1 MKKKIINGILMVA
14 MFFAATTSFVS
25 CKDNVDDEL
34 IPVYAKLAEQ
44 RSALETQITNIQSQI
59 TQLQQTQQTQGDQI
73 NENKVAIQNL
83 QNTLDALK
91 NDLNT
96 INNQISTLSAD
107 IDTINNELTAIKNR
121 LDDLEEAVG
130 LLQLQILG
138 LQDQI
143 NSLITGIKINHTL
156 NNVTGTWNL
165 PGGISKMLSLAAFF
179 GSNETGVTK
188 FPNTDEDAVVIGD
201 ALTAAD
207 IAPAAGQ
214 FYNFD
219 PDNYITQERG
229 NAGMMFFTVNSE
241 DPTMFDINDWTLT
254 VENSVGR
261 TAPITFSEVKP
272 SAYQIQWGIY
282 KSNYVD
288 TDEDKN
294 GNPTFFQA
302 RANIDRHDL
311 EASRFDLTKF
321 IDLDETVDDVKAAIN
336 NIKTAAG
343 KKAKVEALVN
353 SVAKILVNIYS
364 GNMSSDNK
372 DYCNPAWSAQKLVL
386 SKDIEGITIKKY
398 ADDFDLSVSAVAPLS
413 YNTFWKLEEGAASRV
428 STELL
433 ERAIYRLAETFKSY
447 LPTVDASG
455 LNITKIEV
463 PENTNSRTETVYVYE
478 EITEDEYIAAG
489 GYNYPEYIQIWI
501 DEYDEDDNYVGGHVA
516 YVKGTEQEVN
526 VTPFI
531 NLEGFTA
538 DGMLSTWS
546 ISKDGVVYYYVNG
559 KRYTYNEAIAQPIID
574 AINEGLDLDNLA
586 DMINQVSGSANSLG
600 NAVDGLADRFSSY
613 IVNIGNKIASALAN
627 HAFTR
632 ALAPIVLYNTTE
644 GIKKLAYGTSVKPG
658 IMQINVTSLTEEL
671 LVPAYAKYIALF
683 KDGKAVQANVY
694 AGDTQRI
701 DLNLTQA
708 GEYTLVVSTIDY
720 YGFVCNKKYLIKVN

>member
-130 LLQLQILG
+130 LLELQILG

-179 GSNETGVTK
+179 GSNDTGVTK
-188 FPNTDEDAVVIGD
+188 FPNTDEDAVVIGE

-241 DPTMFDINDWTLT
+241 DPTAFDINEWTLS

-261 TAPITFSEVKP
+261 TAPIEFSEVKP

-302 RANIDRHDL
+302 RANIARQNL
-311 EASRFDLTKF
+311 EASQFDIKKF
-321 IDLDETVDDVKAAIN
+321 IDLDDTMDDLKAAVN
-336 NIKTAAG
+336 NIKAAEG
-343 KKAKVEALVN
+343 KKAKAEALVN

-386 SKDIEGITIKKY
+386 SKDIEGVTIKKY

-413 YNTFWKLEEGAASRV
+413 YNTFWKIEEASDQYV
-428 STELL
+428 DTDLL
-433 ERAIYRLAETFKSY
+433 ERAIYKVAEAIKAQ
-447 LPTVDASG
+447 LPEIEIGTVH
-455 LNITKIEV
+455 ITI
-463 PENTNSRTETVYVYE
+463 P
-478 EITEDEYIAAG
+478 EITNPDTANPYILVGPAG
-489 GYNYPEYIQIWI
+489 
-501 DEYDEDDNYVGGHVA
+501 D
-516 YVKGTEQEVN
+516 VKHEV
-526 VTPFI
+526 T
-531 NLEGFTA
+531 LE
-538 DGMLSTWS
+538 DGMSEIDLS
-546 ISKDGVVYYYVNG
+546 
-559 KRYTYNEAIAQPIID
+559 EAIQ
-574 AINEGLDLDNLA
+574 GLDGN
-586 DMINQVSGSANSLG
+586 VLG
-600 NAVDGLADRFSSY
+600 NAVDGIADRFASF
-613 IVNIGNKIASALAN
+613 IVNTGNRIVSALQN

-632 ALAPIVLYNTTE
+632 VLAPIVLYNSAD
-644 GIKKLAYGTSVKPG
+644 GIKKLAYGTTVNAG

-671 LVPAYAKYIALF
+671 LVPSYAKYIALF
-683 KDGKAVQANVY
+683 KDGQAVQANVY

-708 GEYTLVVSTIDY
+708 GEYTLVVSSIDY
-720 YGFVCNKKYLIKVN
+720 YGYVCNKKYLINVN

>member
-130 LLQLQILG
+130 LLELQILG

-179 GSNETGVTK
+179 GSNDTGVTK
-188 FPNTDEDAVVIGD
+188 FPNTDEDAVVIGE

-241 DPTMFDINDWTLT
+241 DPTAFDINEWTLS

-261 TAPITFSEVKP
+261 TAPIEFSEVKP

-302 RANIDRHDL
+302 RANIARQNL
-311 EASRFDLTKF
+311 EASQFDIKKF
-321 IDLDETVDDVKAAIN
+321 IDLDDTMDDLKAAVN
-336 NIKTAAG
+336 NIKAAEG
-343 KKAKVEALVN
+343 KKAKAEALVN

-386 SKDIEGITIKKY
+386 SKDIEGVTIKKY

-413 YNTFWKLEEGAASRV
+413 YNTFWKIEEASDQYV
-428 STELL
+428 DTDLL
-433 ERAIYRLAETFKSY
+433 ERAIYKVAEAIKAQ
-447 LPTVDASG
+447 LPEIELGTVKIDIPEINNPTDAD
-455 LNITKIEV
+455 
-463 PENTNSRTETVYVYE
+463 P
-478 EITEDEYIAAG
+478 YIL
-489 GYNYPEYIQIWI
+489 
-501 DEYDEDDNYVGGHVA
+501 VGG
-516 YVKGTEQEVN
+516 
-526 VTPFI
+526 
-531 NLEGFTA
+531 
-538 DGMLSTWS
+538 
-546 ISKDGVVYYYVNG
+546 
-559 KRYTYNEAIAQPIID
+559 
-574 AINEGLDLDNLA
+574 
-586 DMINQVSGSANSLG
+586 
-600 NAVDGLADRFSSY
+600 
-613 IVNIGNKIASALAN
+613 
-627 HAFTR
+627 
-632 ALAPIVLYNTTE
+632 
-644 GIKKLAYGTSVKPG
+644 
-658 IMQINVTSLTEEL
+658 
-671 LVPAYAKYIALF
+671 
-683 KDGKAVQANVY
+683 
-694 AGDTQRI
+694 
-701 DLNLTQA
+701 
-708 GEYTLVVSTIDY
+708 
-720 YGFVCNKKYLIKVN
+720 

>member
-14 MFFAATTSFVS
+14 LMFAATTSFVS

-179 GSNETGVTK
+179 GSNDTGVTK
-188 FPNTDEDAVVIGD
+188 FPNTDEDAVVIGE

-241 DPTMFDINDWTLT
+241 DPSMFDINEWTLS

-261 TAPITFSEVKP
+261 TAPIEFSEVKP

-302 RANIDRHDL
+302 RANIARQNL
-311 EASRFDLTKF
+311 EASQFDIKKF
-321 IDLDETVDDVKAAIN
+321 IDLDDTMDDLKAAVK
-336 NIKTAAG
+336 NIKAAEG
-343 KKAKVEALVN
+343 KKAKAEALVN
-353 SVAKILVNIYS
+353 SVAKFLVNIYS

-386 SKDIEGITIKKY
+386 SKDIDGVTIKKY

-413 YNTFWKLEEGAASRV
+413 YNTFWKIEEASDQYV
-428 STELL
+428 DTDLL
-433 ERAIYRLAETFKSY
+433 ERAIYKVAEAIKAQ
-447 LPTVDASG
+447 LPEIEIGTVH
-455 LNITKIEV
+455 ITI
-463 PENTNSRTETVYVYE
+463 P
-478 EITEDEYIAAG
+478 EITNPDTTNPYIVVGPTGDVTHEVTLDEAVFDVIKQA
-489 GYNYPEYIQIWI
+489 
-501 DEYDEDDNYVGGHVA
+501 
-516 YVKGTEQEVN
+516 
-526 VTPFI
+526 
-531 NLEGFTA
+531 LE
-538 DGMLSTWS
+538 DGMSEIDLS
-546 ISKDGVVYYYVNG
+546 
-559 KRYTYNEAIAQPIID
+559 EAIQ
-574 AINEGLDLDNLA
+574 GLDGN
-586 DMINQVSGSANSLG
+586 VLG
-600 NAVDGLADRFSSY
+600 NAVDGIADRFASF
-613 IVNIGNKIASALAN
+613 IVNTGNRIVSALQN

-632 ALAPIVLYNTTE
+632 VLAPIVLFNSAD
-644 GIKKLAYGTSVKPG
+644 GIKKLAYGTTVNAG

-671 LVPAYAKYIALF
+671 LVPSYAKYIALF
-683 KDGKAVQANVY
+683 KDGQAVQANVY

-708 GEYTLVVSTIDY
+708 GEYTLVVSCIDY
-720 YGFVCNKKYLIKVN
+720 YGYVCNKKYLINVN